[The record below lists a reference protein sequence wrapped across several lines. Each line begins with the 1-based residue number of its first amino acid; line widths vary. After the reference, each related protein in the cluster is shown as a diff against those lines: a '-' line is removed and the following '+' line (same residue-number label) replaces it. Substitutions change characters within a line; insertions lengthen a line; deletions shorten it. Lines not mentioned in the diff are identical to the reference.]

1 MFSHSPGGGTVWNVL
16 ERCRH
21 PLATLFVIALA
32 VRLIIMPLVSHDFD
46 IYHWALVIEN
56 IQTGDELYGLDGYYY
71 TPTWGYVLAF
81 FSLIQDAFL
90 WVDTFGLRVT
100 ELLPIEDLVFD
111 DHMATATTIAFNMSL
126 KVPMVIID
134 FLVAWLLYTLLMDMT
149 GSRRK
154 SLAGAALWLFCPVVI
169 FMSSVQIQFDVLSAL
184 FMLLVVILLRKDRCF
199 LAGMVLTTAIL
210 LKFFPAF
217 TLFVLIGY
225 VFIKHRGSGT
235 VIRRLVSAAVGMGLM
250 VVVLYLPTILDGNFM
265 DSLFFMTGRLETQT
279 SSGAFYE
286 IGSFLLMAVGLIGMF
301 VAGYRM
307 FRTKPEDADKGLIS
321 NVLLSLTFAMFIS
334 IMPQYVLIL
343 MPFLII
349 VMLTSDGRMRLA
361 WIIVSAGAMLTVLV
375 SNNIMLLDTLA
386 ACTGIVSPGWVA
398 EMAVAIETVRI
409 GGYTLVT
416 ILGALGGVI
425 ECLGLVFILL
435 LYLEDA
441 AGSRIP
447 RIAGALSKLK
457 RWDFNEEQV

>member
-81 FSLIQDAFL
+81 FSLIQDTFL

-210 LKFFPAF
+210 LKFFPIPGQRFRPAQAD
-217 TLFVLIGY
+217 VLIPGNP
-225 VFIKHRGSGT
+225 G
-235 VIRRLVSAAVGMGLM
+235 AVLHLGLYRHIQG
-250 VVVLYLPTILDGNFM
+250 VVLQPPAVFLPEFFDGRF
-265 DSLFFMTGRLETQT
+265 LFSPGKGFSEQHKPGVPQGFIIHLFRVVSPVVFQAFLFCQKPLVTEAIQIQKIGVPRKGGKALV
-279 SSGAFYE
+279 GAVP
-286 IGSFLLMAVGLIGMF
+286 IAGGANGQHLPVGL
-301 VAGYRM
+301 AR
-307 FRTKPEDADKGLIS
+307 
-321 NVLLSLTFAMFIS
+321 LLQKIYKFIS
-334 IMPQYVLIL
+334 APAQRPNPI
-343 MPFLII
+343 
-349 VMLTSDGRMRLA
+349 GR
-361 WIIVSAGAMLTVLV
+361 GQ
-375 SNNIMLLDTLA
+375 A
-386 ACTGIVSPGWVA
+386 AH
-398 EMAVAIETVRI
+398 R
-409 GGYTLVT
+409 
-416 ILGALGGVI
+416 
-425 ECLGLVFILL
+425 
-435 LYLEDA
+435 
-441 AGSRIP
+441 
-447 RIAGALSKLK
+447 
-457 RWDFNEEQV
+457 Q